1 MRYLITVALL
11 LIATIVGA
19 NGESNATKSK
29 ITRVDILELQ
39 EMTVGPIKSPFLVI
53 FHAGTTTR
61 WAEHLHETLPVY
73 QFVIG
78 SFLDKIEAQIHNI
91 KTLPSVKFFGER
103 RQDIIVPKKQSQ
115 LENWVELQLAPIA
128 RLTDKTFMDYGNN
141 DVAIL
146 LALND
151 DACTKFYQQTLNP
164 DVRYACLS
172 STKFAIE
179 GCDVALLGKFMRR
192 PLCTDNM
199 TLTDALPN
207 AFPGVLTHDM
217 LSHPLLHKLRPSNES
232 FYVVSPVPPNV
243 TGVNTTQSHIVWD
256 SDNTML
262 QANTPVV
269 VHQSTN
275 GTFIAK
281 LTTMEEMHD
290 ALRIVRQNATRVTDE
305 KFAAALLSQNFSLL
319 FDASWDGSYQMPKLP
334 FVSNV
339 TLSERFLEPTIKRE
353 VKESGFNR
361 DDHFDTLRR
370 YKDKHGVTDEVELS
384 LDDDYRIAS
393 RYGVNLKRK
402 KI

>member
-1 MRYLITVALL
+1 MRSSITVFL

-19 NGESNATKSK
+19 NGASNSTKNK
-29 ITRVDILELQ
+29 ITRVDISELH
-39 EMTVGPIKSPFLVI
+39 EMTAGPIKSPFLVI

-103 RQDIIVPKKQSQ
+103 RQDVIVPKKQSQ
-115 LENWVELQLAPIA
+115 LDNWVELQLAPIA
-128 RLTDKTFMDYGNN
+128 RLTDETFMDYGNN

-151 DACTKFYQQTLNP
+151 DACTKFYQETLDP

-199 TLTDALPN
+199 TLADALPN
-207 AFPGVLTHDM
+207 AFPGILTHDM
-217 LSHPLLHKLRPSNES
+217 LGDPLLHKLRPSNES

-243 TGVNTTQSHIVWD
+243 SGINTTQSHIVWD

-281 LTTMEEMHD
+281 LTNMEEMHD

-319 FDASWDGSYQMPKLP
+319 FDVSWDGSYRAPQLP
-334 FVSNV
+334 FMSNT
-339 TLSERFLEPTIKRE
+339 TLSERIMEPIIKSQ
-353 VKESGFNR
+353 VKATGFNR
-361 DDHFDTLRR
+361 DAHLLKLKK
-370 YKDKHGVTDEVELS
+370 YKDDHGVAEGVELS

>member
-1 MRYLITVALL
+1 MRYLITVAFL

-19 NGESNATKSK
+19 NGASNSTKNK
-29 ITRVDILELQ
+29 ITRLDITELQ
-39 EMTVGPIKSPFLVI
+39 EMTAGPITSPFLVI

-115 LENWVELQLAPIA
+115 LDNWVELQLAPIA
-128 RLTDKTFMDYGNN
+128 RLTDETFMDYGNN

-151 DACTKFYQQTLNP
+151 AACIKFYQETLDP

-179 GCDVALLGKFMRR
+179 GCDVALLGKFLRR

-199 TLTDALPN
+199 TLADALPN
-207 AFPGVLTHDM
+207 AFPGILTHDM
-217 LSHPLLHKLRPSNES
+217 LSDPLLHKLRPSNES

-243 TGVNTTQSHIVWD
+243 SGINTTQSHIVWD

-269 VHQSTN
+269 VYQSTN

-281 LTTMEEMHD
+281 LTNMEEMHD

-319 FDASWDGSYQMPKLP
+319 FDKSWDGSYRAPQLP
-334 FVSNV
+334 FMSNT
-339 TLSERFLEPTIKRE
+339 TLSERIMEPIIKSQ
-353 VKESGFNR
+353 VKATGFDR
-361 DDHFDTLRR
+361 DAHLLKLKKYKDDH
-370 YKDKHGVTDEVELS
+370 GVAEGAELS

-393 RYGVNLKRK
+393 RYGINLKRK